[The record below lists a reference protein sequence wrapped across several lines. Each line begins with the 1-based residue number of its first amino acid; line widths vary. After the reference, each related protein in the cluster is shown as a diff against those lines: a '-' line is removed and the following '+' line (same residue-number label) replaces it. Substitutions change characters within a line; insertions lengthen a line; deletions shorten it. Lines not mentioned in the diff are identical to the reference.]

1 MSELAP
7 VAGRI
12 PPHDLDAEA
21 AVLSA
26 IMLEPDALDKVLEFL
41 RPETFYSEAN
51 RRIFDAALELH
62 RKGIRVD
69 VVSVAGEL
77 RDRERLAQVGGSA
90 YLAELVDAVPSVSNI
105 VSYAQRVQT
114 KWRVRQVMAACQ
126 RIAAEGYGDIGDAST
141 FLADA
146 EQSIYRAAHVD
157 EVNDEKT
164 IGECASS
171 AYDRIVE
178 AYERGDR
185 ILGTRTHLEPLDE
198 ILGGL
203 RDGKLTIVAA
213 APGMG
218 KSVLGQTIAI
228 NVAKFSGGQFG
239 AQVFTPEM
247 PEDEVGERSIASEA
261 QINSMAFRCELDDR
275 AWNGIIAAVGDLHR
289 YPVWV
294 TDDADITTTKIRAR
308 VRRRQHEFNRYDE
321 AGRPVRRV
329 AVVIVD
335 YLQLLNTM
343 QRKGQSREE
352 ALSNATR
359 ELKVIAK
366 SLRVHVIAM
375 SSLNRSIA
383 TRQDKRPMLSDL
395 RESGAIEFHADN
407 VVFLYRESYYDAK
420 LALSDEAEVIVA
432 KQRGGPTGKI
442 KLRFNRGQS
451 RFENPRAEDTNGTSQ
466 PHLPHWSENESKGA
480 NAQ

>member
-1 MSELAP
+1 MSD

-26 IMLEPDALDKVLEFL
+26 ILLEPDAFDKVIEFL
-41 RPETFYSEAN
+41 RPERFYSEAN
-51 RRIFDAALELH
+51 RRVFEAAAELH
-62 RKGIRVD
+62 RKGIRID
-69 VVSVAGEL
+69 VVTVAGEL

-90 YLAELVDAVPSVSNI
+90 YLAMLVDAIPSVSNL
-105 VSYAQRVQT
+105 VAYAQAVQT
-114 KWRVRQVMAACQ
+114 KWRVREVISTCQ
-126 RIAAEGYGDIGDAST
+126 RVAAEGYGDIGDAST
-141 FLADA
+141 FLTEA
-146 EQSIYRAAHVD
+146 EQSIYQAAHVD

-164 IGECASS
+164 IGECASV
-171 AYDRIVE
+171 AYDQIVE
-178 AYERGDR
+178 AYNRGDK
-185 ILGTRTHLEPLDE
+185 IIGHRTHLAPLDD

-228 NVAKFSGGQFG
+228 NVAKHSGGLLG
-239 AQVFTPEM
+239 VQVFTPEM
-247 PEDEVGERSIASEA
+247 PDDELGERSIASEA
-261 QINSMAFRCELDDR
+261 KIDSVAFRCDLDSR
-275 AWNGIIAAVGDLHR
+275 AWDGILYAVSELHR

-321 AGRPVRRV
+321 AGRPVRRI

-335 YLQLLNTM
+335 YLQLINTM
-343 QRKGQSREE
+343 QKKGQTREE

-366 SLRVHVIAM
+366 SQRVHVVAM
-375 SSLNRSIA
+375 SSLNRAIA

-407 VVFLYRESYYDAK
+407 VVFLYRESYYDPK
-420 LALSDEAEVIVA
+420 VALSDEVEVIVA
-432 KQRGGPTGKI
+432 KQRGGPTGKV

-451 RFENPRAEDTNGTSQ
+451 RIENPRAEDVDA
-466 PHLPHWSENESKGA
+466 PYLPHWSETEKGA
-480 NAQ
+480 NPQ

>member
-1 MSELAP
+1 MTEREP

-26 IMLEPDALDKVLEFL
+26 ILLEPTALDKVIEFL
-41 RPETFYSEAN
+41 RPERFYSEAN
-51 RRIFDAALELH
+51 RRVFEAALEVH
-62 RKGIRVD
+62 RRGEPLDIVT
-69 VVSVAGEL
+69 VSVEL
-77 RDRERLAQVGGSA
+77 RARERLVQVGGAA
-90 YLAELVDAVPSVSNI
+90 YLAQLVDAVPSVSNL
-105 VSYAQRVQT
+105 VTYAQIIQT
-114 KWRVRQVMAACQ
+114 KWRVRQVISTCQ
-126 RIAAEGYGDIGDAST
+126 RIAAEGYGDIGDPST
-141 FLADA
+141 FLNDA
-146 EQSIYRAAHVD
+146 EQSIYDAAHVD
-157 EVNDEKT
+157 EVSDEKT
-164 IGECASS
+164 IGECATA
-171 AYDRIVE
+171 AYDKIVE

-185 ILGTRTHLEPLDE
+185 IIGHRTHLAPLDD

-228 NVAKFSGGQFG
+228 NIAKHSGGLLG
-239 AQVFTPEM
+239 VQVFTPEM
-247 PEDEVGERSIASEA
+247 PDDEVGERSIASEA
-261 QINSMAFRCELDDR
+261 RIDSVDFRCDLTER
-275 AWNGIIAAVGDLHR
+275 AWSGITAAIGDLHR

-308 VRRRQHEFNRYDE
+308 VRRRQQEFNRYDE
-321 AGRPVRRV
+321 AGRPTRRI
-329 AVVIVD
+329 AVVVVD
-335 YLQLLNTM
+335 YLQLINTM
-343 QRKGQSREE
+343 QKKGQSREE

-366 SLRVHVIAM
+366 SCRVHVVAM
-375 SSLNRSIA
+375 SSLNRAIA

-407 VVFLYRESYYDAK
+407 VVFLYRESYYDTK
-420 LALSDEAEVIVA
+420 VALSDEAEVIVA
-432 KQRGGPTGKI
+432 KQRGGPTGKV

-451 RFENPRAEDTNGTSQ
+451 RFENPRAEDVSA
-466 PHLPHWSENESKGA
+466 PYLPHWSETEKGA
-480 NAQ
+480 SAT